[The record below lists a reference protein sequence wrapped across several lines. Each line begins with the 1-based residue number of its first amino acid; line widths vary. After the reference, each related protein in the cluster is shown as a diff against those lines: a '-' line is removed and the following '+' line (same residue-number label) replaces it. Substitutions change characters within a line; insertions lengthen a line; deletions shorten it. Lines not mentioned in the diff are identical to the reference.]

1 MPRLNALSIL
11 VAHHHLAK
19 AVSCC
24 IPSLRSS
31 SRLFAGPGSS
41 KLWLCSCWFTH
52 VKDHDISESLL
63 GCSWLS
69 LLGLIHAL
77 RHTNELKLDA
87 TLGLC
92 HGRSVPDR
100 LLFAFVLDVG
110 EKLALL
116 PFFLLALLL
125 QNLLCLLVSLLLF
138 LLDFSLSV
146 EQSLL
151 VLLLLFNVLSHDLLS
166 LVLQVLDLL
175 SSYVLVLHLLHFLFF
190 FYALDT

>member
-19 AVSCC
+19 AV
-24 IPSLRSS
+24 IRSLGSGC
-31 SRLFAGPGSS
+31 LFFAGPS
-41 KLWLCSCWFTH
+41 CSRFGFCGGFTH
-52 VKDHDISESLL
+52 VKDHYVSKSLL
-63 GCSWLS
+63 SRRRLS

-77 RHTNELKLDA
+77 RHSNEFKLDA

-100 LLFAFVLDVG
+100 LLFAFVLDVS

-116 PFFLLALLL
+116 PLFLLALLF
-125 QNLLCLLVSLLLF
+125 QDLLCLLVSLLLF